1 MEKKTI
7 LLVEDEVFIA
17 LDEKATLEEYNYHV
31 ISVSTGEKAV
41 QAVEENPDIDLI
53 LMDIN
58 LGDGMDGTTAAKHIL
73 KRHDIPLIFLSS
85 HTEREVVEKTEGITS
100 YGYIVKNT
108 GETVLMAS
116 VKMAFRLFNAKQQI
130 LNEKNWS
137 NRIIS
142 SAPNIIVGLGEDSRI
157 FIFNKFAEEL
167 TGYKSEDVL
176 GKEWIDMFIPEEDK
190 KEIHSVW
197 KDIVSN
203 QMISHQ
209 FENYIILKSGIKRL
223 IRWNNSLL
231 TENNQFKMILSI
243 GEDITDRKKAE
254 DAFMHSHDLMKYIIE
269 HSNSAI
275 AVHDR
280 DLKYIYVSQSYLD
293 QYKVKEQNII
303 GKHHYEIFPDLPEKW
318 RIVHQK
324 ALNGEV
330 SHGEKDPYDRA
341 DGTVEWTH
349 WECRPWY
356 EGNGDIGGI
365 IVYTQVITD
374 LVKEKEALKESEAR
388 FRMFA
393 ELAPVG
399 IVISHRNENVEYIS
413 PKFVEMFGYTDNEI
427 KKADDWFKLAYPNKK
442 LREKVRQSWENEI
455 NHARETG
462 REIHPLEYSV
472 TCKDG
477 SVKNIEFRMKSSDK
491 LNLIILTDI
500 TERKISEEIIRK
512 SENWFRTMADTTTTA
527 IFIYQDKKFVFINN
541 AAEQMTGYNKEE
553 LFSFS
558 HIWDIAH
565 PDYKDLVRKRMDK
578 RMQGEEVT
586 KHYQVK
592 ILRKDGSE
600 RWIDLTAG
608 VIEWDGKSAV
618 IGTAYDISIQK
629 DYEESLR
636 KYQNLLLETQKMSH
650 TGSWELSLNNHQLN
664 WSEEVYRIFGLDQ
677 EKFKPTYQS
686 FLEIVHPE
694 DRMSLD
700 KAYTDSLNNN
710 QTGYEIFHRII
721 RRSTGE
727 IRFIHEKCI
736 HEKNSDGQVIRS
748 IGMVQDITES
758 KNVEKEL
765 LKAQQELEEYFT
777 SSLDLLCIA
786 NTKGEFI
793 RLNPEWEKVLGYPIH
808 ELEGRNFLE
817 LIHPDDLKD
826 TLKTLSTLSAQ
837 NEVLNF
843 ENRYRC
849 KDGSYR
855 WIEWRSHPSGET
867 IYAVARDVTN
877 RKKTEEKI
885 QTLLREKEL
894 LLKETHHRIKNN
906 MGIVK
911 SLLNLQAKSFANH
924 ETEIILNDAAGRVQS
939 MMVLYDKLYRSEAY
953 NELNIKVFLPS
964 LIHEIISLFTR
975 DNPVNTVIE
984 LEDIILDA
992 KTLSTLGIILNECI
1006 TNSMKYAFQATAKP
1020 LITVRSFR
1028 KDEKIII
1035 NYEDNGSGFMNSY
1048 TGEQTGSFGLRLI
1061 EMLVSQLNGNITI
1074 QSSNGMKTAI
1084 SFSPPKA
1091 MN

>member
-1 MEKKTI
+1 VEKKTI